1 MSQAGWLRSAWPTHS
16 AYLTLTSLRQC
27 IALTRKP
34 CAGRQ
39 GAPQLRAQVEVHE
52 ALAAA
57 RLPGQI
63 GAALLAVEERL
74 ARAGRLDG
82 AWMRYWRDAWRHNA
96 RTLPAAPHALSLLAS
111 LQARAP
117 SRA

>member
-1 MSQAGWLRSAWPTHS
+1 M
-16 AYLTLTSLRQC
+16 
-27 IALTRKP
+27 
-34 CAGRQ
+34 
-39 GAPQLRAQVEVHE
+39 EVHE

-74 ARAGRLDG
+74 ARAGRLDA

-117 SRA
+117 SKSVHIDWA